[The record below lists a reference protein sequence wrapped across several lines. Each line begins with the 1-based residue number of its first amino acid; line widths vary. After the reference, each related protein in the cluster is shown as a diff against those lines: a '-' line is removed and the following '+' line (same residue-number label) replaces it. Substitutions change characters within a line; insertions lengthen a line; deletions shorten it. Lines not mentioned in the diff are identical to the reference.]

1 MGLFI
6 FRDFILIYKYSMPY
20 QIVTNLK
27 IMNYI
32 KKSRYYRVNLGLANT
47 VNDPKGGDRIF
58 NQRDKFQ
65 FFYNNQ
71 YKTTIYGQ
79 GNVADMMFYVD
90 HYIKDDVMA
99 VYLGEEEFIFEL
111 DEKLIKEKGP
121 DYYLGH
127 ILKELDDQHEERV
140 KKVEEKK
147 AEPIIEANPDKVMIN
162 PGAVNYADLQAYLKK
177 KREERYSVENFPK
190 QE

>member
-1 MGLFI
+1 MA
-6 FRDFILIYKYSMPY
+6 Y

-47 VNDPKGGDRIF
+47 INDPKGGDERIF

-65 FFYNNQ
+65 YFYNNQ

-79 GNVADMMFYVD
+79 GNIADMMFYVD

-99 VYLGEEEFIFEL
+99 VYLNNDEYIFNL
-111 DEKLIKEKGP
+111 DENLIKEKGP

-127 ILKELDDQHEERV
+127 ILKELDSQHEQRV
-140 KKVEEKK
+140 KAQEEKK
-147 AEPIIEANPDKVMIN
+147 AEPIKEANPDKVIMN
-162 PGAVNYADLQAYLKK
+162 PGNVNYEDLQAYLKK
-177 KREERYSVENFPK
+177 KREERYSVEGLPK